1 MTDTILSTEAR
12 WTGLRKHTPMRP
24 PSARSRAGARR
35 GSVYL
40 LVLSVSMIVL
50 VIGLSGLMVSRIE
63 QRSASAVSDMTQA
76 RLHAL
81 AAVEMG
87 MFRIEANPTNW
98 RLTFDN
104 GGGLPTDM
112 PLGNGTLTLQAVD
125 PADNNLTNNST
136 DPVLFTG
143 IGIEGGARH
152 KLQVTITF
160 TGGVAEFQSGSWK
173 QVVD

>member
-1 MTDTILSTEAR
+1 MTDTILSTDTRRA
-12 WTGLRKHTPMRP
+12 GPRKHKPMRP
-24 PSARSRAGARR
+24 PSARSRARARR

-40 LVLSVSMIVL
+40 IVLSVSMIVL

-76 RLHAL
+76 RLHAV

-87 MFRIEANPTNW
+87 MFQIEDYPSSW
-98 RLTFDN
+98 RDRFDA
-104 GGGLPTDM
+104 GILPTDM
-112 PLGNGTLTLQAVD
+112 PLGNGTLTLQVVD
-125 PADNNLTNNST
+125 PVDGDLTNNET
-136 DPVLFTG
+136 DPVLCTG

-160 TGGVAEFQSGSWK
+160 TGGVAEFQPGSWK

>member
-1 MTDTILSTEAR
+1 MTDTILSTDTRRA
-12 WTGLRKHTPMRP
+12 GPRKHTPMRR

-81 AAVEMG
+81 AAIEMG
-87 MFRIEANPTNW
+87 MFEIEDYPSSW
-98 RLTFDN
+98 RDRFDA
-104 GGGLPTDM
+104 GILPTDM
-112 PLGNGTLTLQAVD
+112 PLGNGYLTLEAADPVD
-125 PADNNLTNNST
+125 GDLINNTV

-160 TGGVAEFQSGSWK
+160 TGGVTEFQPRSWK

>member
-1 MTDTILSTEAR
+1 MTDTILSTDAR
-12 WTGLRKHTPMRP
+12 WAGPHKHTPMRP

-40 LVLSVSMIVL
+40 IVLSVSMIVL

-76 RLHAL
+76 RLLAL
-81 AAVEMG
+81 AAIEIG
-87 MFRIEANPTNW
+87 MFLIDANPLGW
-98 RLTFDN
+98 RESFAADV
-104 GGGLPTDM
+104 LPDDM
-112 PLGNGTLTLQAVD
+112 PLGNGRFTIKVADPVD
-125 PADNNLTNNST
+125 GNLTNNT
-136 DPVLFTG
+136 VDPVLFTG
-143 IGIEGGARH
+143 IGIDGGARH

-160 TGGVAEFQSGSWK
+160 TGGVAEFQPGSWK

>member
-1 MTDTILSTEAR
+1 MTDTILSTDAR
-12 WTGLRKHTPMRP
+12 WAGPPKHTPMRP
-24 PSARSRAGARR
+24 PWARSRAAARR

-40 LVLSVSMIVL
+40 IVLSVSMIVL

-76 RLHAL
+76 RLLAL
-81 AAVEMG
+81 AAIEMG
-87 MFRIEANPTNW
+87 MFLMEADPNW
-98 RLTFDN
+98 RETFKA
-104 GGGLPTDM
+104 GVLPTDM
-112 PLGNGTLTLQAVD
+112 PLGNGTLTLEAAD
-125 PADNNLTNNST
+125 PVNDNLTNNTT

-160 TGGVAEFQSGSWK
+160 TGGVAEFQPGSWK

>member
-1 MTDTILSTEAR
+1 MTDTIWSTNAR
-12 WTGLRKHTPMRP
+12 WAGLRKHKPMRP
-24 PSARSRAGARR
+24 SSARSRPRARR

-40 LVLSVSMIVL
+40 LVLSVSMIVV

-87 MFRIEANPTNW
+87 MFLMEADALNW
-98 RLTFDN
+98 RESFKI
-104 GGGLPTDM
+104 GVLPTDM
-112 PLGNGTLTLQAVD
+112 PLGNGTLTLEAADPVD
-125 PADNNLTNNST
+125 GDLTNNQA
-136 DPVLFTG
+136 DLVLFTG
-143 IGIEGGARH
+143 IGIEGAARH

-160 TGGVAEFQSGSWK
+160 TGGVADFQPGSWK

>member
-1 MTDTILSTEAR
+1 MTDTILSTDAR
-12 WTGLRKHTPMRP
+12 WAGPRKHTPMFP
-24 PSARSRAGARR
+24 PSARSRAGTRR

-40 LVLSVSMIVL
+40 IVLSVSMIVL

-76 RLHAL
+76 RLHAV
-81 AAVEMG
+81 AAVEIG
-87 MFRIEANPTNW
+87 MFLMEADPLNW
-98 RLTFDN
+98 RESFKV
-104 GGGLPTDM
+104 GVLPTDM
-112 PLGNGTLTLQAVD
+112 PLGNGTLTLEAADPVD
-125 PADNNLTNNST
+125 GDLTNGAT
-136 DPVLFTG
+136 DQVLFTG

-160 TGGVAEFQSGSWK
+160 TGGVTEFQPGSWK

>member
-1 MTDTILSTEAR
+1 MTDSLLSKDKQWA
-12 WTGLRKHTPMRP
+12 GPRKHTPMRP
-24 PSARSRAGARR
+24 PSARSRAPARR

-81 AAVEMG
+81 AAIEMG
-87 MFRIEANPTNW
+87 MFLTEADPDW
-98 RLTFDN
+98 RESFKT
-104 GGGLPTDM
+104 GVLPTDI
-112 PLGNGTLTLQAVD
+112 PLGNGTFTLQAVD
-125 PADNNLTNNST
+125 PVDGNLTDNAG

-143 IGIEGGARH
+143 IGMDGAARH

-160 TGGVAEFQSGSWK
+160 TGGVAEFQPGSWT

>member
-1 MTDTILSTEAR
+1 MTDTTLSTDAR
-12 WTGLRKHTPMRP
+12 WPDPRKQTPMLP
-24 PSARSRAGARR
+24 LLARRRAGARR

-40 LVLSVSMIVL
+40 LVLSVSMIVM

-63 QRSASAVSDMTQA
+63 QRSTSAGSDMTQA
-76 RLHAL
+76 RLLAL

-87 MFRIEANPTNW
+87 MFLIETDPLGWRDAFKAGVLPTN
-98 RLTFDN
+98 
-104 GGGLPTDM
+104 M
-112 PLGNGTLTLQAVD
+112 HLGNGAFTLRAVD
-125 PADNNLTNNST
+125 PVDNNLTDNAG

-143 IGIEGGARH
+143 IGTKGAARH

-160 TGGVAEFQSGSWK
+160 TGGVAEFKPGSWK

>member
-1 MTDTILSTEAR
+1 MTDTTWSTNAR
-12 WTGLRKHTPMRP
+12 WAGPRKHKSMRP
-24 PSARSRAGARR
+24 PSARSRAPARR

-40 LVLSVSMIVL
+40 IVLSVSMIVL

-63 QRSASAVSDMTQA
+63 QRSASAVSDMTHA

-87 MFRIEANPTNW
+87 MFLIEAKPLSW
-98 RLTFDN
+98 RESFKV
-104 GGGLPTDM
+104 GVLPTDM
-112 PLGNGTLTLQAVD
+112 PLGNGTLTLEAVD
-125 PADNNLTNNST
+125 PVDGDLTNHKD

-160 TGGVAEFQSGSWK
+160 TGGVADFQPGSWK

>member
-1 MTDTILSTEAR
+1 MTDTILSTNAQWLNR
-12 WTGLRKHTPMRP
+12 RKHKPMR
-24 PSARSRAGARR
+24 RR
-35 GSVYL
+35 SVYL
-40 LVLSVSMIVL
+40 LVLGVSMIVL

-87 MFRIEANPTNW
+87 LFLMEADPLTW
-98 RLTFDN
+98 RDDFKA
-104 GGGLPTDM
+104 GVLPTDM
-112 PLGNGTLTLQAVD
+112 PLGNGTLTLQVVD
-125 PADNNLTNNST
+125 PVDSNLTSNAT

-143 IGIEGGARH
+143 IGIAGGARH

-160 TGGVAEFQSGSWK
+160 TGGVTEFQPGSWK

>member
-1 MTDTILSTEAR
+1 
-12 WTGLRKHTPMRP
+12 
-24 PSARSRAGARR
+24 
-35 GSVYL
+35 
-40 LVLSVSMIVL
+40 MIVL

-81 AAVEMG
+81 AAIEMG
-87 MFRIEANPTNW
+87 MFEIEDYPSSW
-98 RLTFDN
+98 RDRFDA
-104 GGGLPTDM
+104 GILPTDM
-112 PLGNGTLTLQAVD
+112 PLGNGYLTLEAADPVD
-125 PADNNLTNNST
+125 GDLINNTV

-160 TGGVAEFQSGSWK
+160 TGGVTEFQPRSWK

>member
-1 MTDTILSTEAR
+1 MTDSILSTAAR
-12 WTGLRKHTPMRP
+12 WAGPRKHTPMRP

-40 LVLSVSMIVL
+40 IVLSVSMIVL

-63 QRSASAVSDMTQA
+63 QRSASAVSDMTHA

-81 AAVEMG
+81 AAVEIG
-87 MFRIEANPTNW
+87 MFIMEADPLNW
-98 RLTFDN
+98 RALFKA
-104 GGGLPTDM
+104 GFLPTDM
-112 PLGNGTLTLQAVD
+112 PLGNGTLTLEAAD
-125 PADNNLTNNST
+125 PLDGDLTNGAA

-143 IGIEGGARH
+143 IGIEGAARH

-160 TGGVAEFQSGSWK
+160 AGGVAEFQPGSWK

>member
-1 MTDTILSTEAR
+1 MTDTIWSTIAR
-12 WTGLRKHTPMRP
+12 WAGLRKHKTTRP
-24 PSARSRAGARR
+24 SSARSRAGARR

-87 MFRIEANPTNW
+87 LFLMEADPLTW
-98 RLTFDN
+98 RESFKV
-104 GGGLPTDM
+104 GVLPTDM
-112 PLGNGTLTLQAVD
+112 PLGNGTLTLEVADPVD
-125 PADNNLTNNST
+125 GDLTNNQA
-136 DPVLFTG
+136 DLVLFTG
-143 IGIEGGARH
+143 IGVEGGARH

-160 TGGVAEFQSGSWK
+160 TGGVAEFQPGSWK

>member
-1 MTDTILSTEAR
+1 MTDTIFSTDAR
-12 WTGLRKHTPMRP
+12 RAGPRKHTPMRP

-40 LVLSVSMIVL
+40 IVLSVSMIVL

-76 RLHAL
+76 RLLAL
-81 AAVEMG
+81 AAVEIG
-87 MFRIEANPTNW
+87 MFIMEANPLNW
-98 RLTFDN
+98 REAFKA
-104 GGGLPTDM
+104 GVLPTDM
-112 PLGNGTLTLQAVD
+112 PLGNGTLTLEAAD
-125 PADNNLTNNST
+125 PLDGDLANGAA

-143 IGIEGGARH
+143 IGIDGGARH

-160 TGGVAEFQSGSWK
+160 TGGVAEFQPGSWK

>member
-1 MTDTILSTEAR
+1 MTDAILSTDAR
-12 WTGLRKHTPMRP
+12 WA
-24 PSARSRAGARR
+24 SARSRAGSRR

-40 LVLSVSMIVL
+40 IVLSVSMIVL

-63 QRSASAVSDMTQA
+63 QRSASAVSDMTHA

-87 MFRIEANPTNW
+87 MFEIEEYPSSW
-98 RLTFDN
+98 RDRFDA
-104 GGGLPTDM
+104 GILPTDM
-112 PLGNGTLTLQAVD
+112 PLGNGTLTLKVTD
-125 PADNNLTNNST
+125 PADNNLTNNET

-143 IGIEGGARH
+143 IGIEGAARH

-160 TGGVAEFQSGSWK
+160 TGGVTDFQPGSWK

>member
-1 MTDTILSTEAR
+1 MTDSLLSTDKQWA
-12 WTGLRKHTPMRP
+12 GPRKHKSMRP
-24 PSARSRAGARR
+24 RSARSRAPARR

-40 LVLSVSMIVL
+40 IVLSVSMIVL

-81 AAVEMG
+81 AAIEMG
-87 MFRIEANPTNW
+87 MFLIDADPLGW
-98 RLTFDN
+98 RASFDA
-104 GGGLPTDM
+104 GVLPTDM
-112 PLGNGTLTLQAVD
+112 PLGNGTLTLQAADPVD
-125 PADNNLTNNST
+125 GDLTNNET

-143 IGIEGGARH
+143 IGIDGGARH

-160 TGGVAEFQSGSWK
+160 TGGVAEFQPGSWK

>member
-1 MTDTILSTEAR
+1 MTDTTWSTNAR
-12 WTGLRKHTPMRP
+12 WAGPRKHKSMRP

-40 LVLSVSMIVL
+40 LVLGVSMIVL
-50 VIGLSGLMVSRIE
+50 VIGLSGLLVSRIE

-81 AAVEMG
+81 AAIEMG
-87 MFRIEANPTNW
+87 MFLIEADPNW
-98 RLTFDN
+98 RETFKA
-104 GGGLPTDM
+104 GVLPTDM
-112 PLGNGTLTLQAVD
+112 PLGNGTLTLQAADPVD
-125 PADNNLTNNST
+125 GDLTNNT
-136 DPVLFTG
+136 VDPVLFTG
-143 IGIEGGARH
+143 IGIDGGARH

-160 TGGVAEFQSGSWK
+160 TGGVAEFQLGSWK

>member
-1 MTDTILSTEAR
+1 MTDSLLSADKQ
-12 WTGLRKHTPMRP
+12 WAGPRKHKPARR

-63 QRSASAVSDMTQA
+63 QRSASAVSDMTHA

-87 MFRIEANPTNW
+87 MFQIEDYPSSW
-98 RLTFDN
+98 RDRFDA
-104 GGGLPTDM
+104 GILPTDM
-112 PLGNGTLTLQAVD
+112 PLGNGTLTLEAADPVD
-125 PADNNLTNNST
+125 GDLTNNET

-143 IGIEGGARH
+143 IGIDGGARH

-160 TGGVAEFQSGSWK
+160 TGGVTEFQPGSWK

>member
-1 MTDTILSTEAR
+1 MTDTILSTDTR
-12 WTGLRKHTPMRP
+12 WAGPRKHTPMRP
-24 PSARSRAGARR
+24 PSARSRAPARR

-40 LVLSVSMIVL
+40 IVLSVSMIVL

-63 QRSASAVSDMTQA
+63 QRSASAVSDMTHA

-81 AAVEMG
+81 AAVEIG
-87 MFRIEANPTNW
+87 MYLIEANPLSW
-98 RLTFDN
+98 RESFKA
-104 GGGLPTDM
+104 GVLPTDM
-112 PLGNGTLTLQAVD
+112 PLGNGTLTLEAADPVD
-125 PADNNLTNNST
+125 GDLTNNT
-136 DPVLFTG
+136 VDPVLFTG

-160 TGGVAEFQSGSWK
+160 AGGVANFQPGSWK

>member
-1 MTDTILSTEAR
+1 MTETILSTDAR
-12 WTGLRKHTPMRP
+12 WAGPRKHTPIRP
-24 PSARSRAGARR
+24 PSARSRAGVRR

-40 LVLSVSMIVL
+40 IVLSVSMIVL

-81 AAVEMG
+81 AAIEMG
-87 MFRIEANPTNW
+87 MFLMEADPDW
-98 RLTFDN
+98 RGTFKA
-104 GGGLPTDM
+104 GVLPTDM

-125 PADNNLTNNST
+125 PVDGDLTNNTT

-143 IGIEGGARH
+143 IGFEGSARH
-152 KLQVTITF
+152 KLQVTITI
-160 TGGVAEFQSGSWK
+160 TGGVAEFQPGSWK

>member
-1 MTDTILSTEAR
+1 MTDTIWSTNAR
-12 WTGLRKHTPMRP
+12 WAGPRKHTPMRP
-24 PSARSRAGARR
+24 SSARSRAGARR

-81 AAVEMG
+81 AAIEMG
-87 MFRIEANPTNW
+87 MFLIEANPLSW
-98 RLTFDN
+98 RESFKV
-104 GGGLPTDM
+104 GVLPTDM
-112 PLGNGTLTLQAVD
+112 PVGNGTLTLKAADPVD
-125 PADNNLTNNST
+125 GNLTNNT
-136 DPVLFTG
+136 VDPVLFTG
-143 IGIEGGARH
+143 IGFEGAARH

-160 TGGVAEFQSGSWK
+160 TGGVADFQPGSWK

>member
-1 MTDTILSTEAR
+1 MTDTILSTDAR
-12 WTGLRKHTPMRP
+12 WAGPRKHTPMRP

-40 LVLSVSMIVL
+40 IVLSVSMIVL

-87 MFRIEANPTNW
+87 MYLIEATPLSW
-98 RLTFDN
+98 RESFKA
-104 GGGLPTDM
+104 GVLPTDM
-112 PLGNGTLTLQAVD
+112 PLGNGTLTLQAADPVD
-125 PADNNLTNNST
+125 GDLTNNAG
-136 DPVLFTG
+136 DLVLFTS
-143 IGIEGGARH
+143 IGMEGGARH

-160 TGGVAEFQSGSWK
+160 AGGVAEFQPGSWK

>member
-1 MTDTILSTEAR
+1 MTDTILSTDAP
-12 WTGLRKHTPMRP
+12 WPGPRKHTPMRP
-24 PSARSRAGARR
+24 PSARSLAAARR

-40 LVLSVSMIVL
+40 LVLGVSMIVV

-81 AAVEMG
+81 AAIEMG
-87 MFRIEANPTNW
+87 MFLIDANPLSW
-98 RLTFDN
+98 RDSFKA
-104 GGGLPTDM
+104 GVLPTDM
-112 PLGNGTLTLQAVD
+112 PLGNGTLTLQAADPVD
-125 PADNNLTNNST
+125 GDLTNNT
-136 DPVLFTG
+136 VDPVLFTG
-143 IGIEGGARH
+143 IGIDGGARH

-160 TGGVAEFQSGSWK
+160 TGGVAEFQPGSWK

>member
-1 MTDTILSTEAR
+1 
-12 WTGLRKHTPMRP
+12 MRP
-24 PSARSRAGARR
+24 HSARSRAPARR

-40 LVLSVSMIVL
+40 LVLGVSMIVL

-87 MFRIEANPTNW
+87 MFIMEADPLNW
-98 RLTFDN
+98 RETFN
-104 GGGLPTDM
+104 AGVLPTDM
-112 PLGNGTLTLQAVD
+112 PLGNGAFTLQAVD
-125 PADNNLTNNST
+125 PVDNNLTDIAG

-160 TGGVAEFQSGSWK
+160 TGGVAEFQLGSWT